1 MRQNACGYDCRVEE
15 ALGSPSAVGFEDL
28 WDFLPSPNL
37 SPQVLEDPVEV
48 VALHGHPN
56 TLGFLSQ
63 PNQDHDG
70 LDPLVH
76 PSLES

>member
-1 MRQNACGYDCRVEE
+1 MEE
-15 ALGSPSAVGFEDL
+15 ALGSPLAVGCENL
-28 WDFLPSPNL
+28 WNFLPSPNL

-48 VALHGHPN
+48 VALHGHPD

-63 PNQDHDG
+63 PNQDRDG
-70 LDPLVH
+70 LDPSVH